1 MQNAMSFLDL
11 IFVGFV
17 ALFPPVNPI
26 GTAIVVDPLL
36 SGLDTKARHSASFK
50 IAMYCFMICAG
61 TILIGSWLLKL
72 FGISLPVV
80 QLAGGIMICR
90 MGWQQLT
97 SDEGAKDSE
106 SNLEEAKKGQQR
118 KVADILFYPLAFP
131 MTTGAGT
138 ISVLLTLSA
147 HGHSNGWEHYLLNLN
162 ALIVAVALMAVL
174 IYLSY
179 AFTPFLLRRLGTSG
193 EQIVNR
199 LSSFLVFCIGIQ
211 IAVGGVTHLVQTAT
225 APATAATV
233 SRFQAPMSSQPQ
245 SMKVMPLHLDESLSV

>member
-1 MQNAMSFLDL
+1 MQNALSFIDL
-11 IFVGFV
+11 VFVGFV

-36 SGLDTKARHSASFK
+36 NGLDVKARRAAAFK
-50 IAMYCFMICAG
+50 IAFYCLMICTG
-61 TILIGSWLLKL
+61 TLLVGSWFLKL

-80 QLAGGIMICR
+80 QLAGGILICR

-97 SDEGAKDSE
+97 SSEGAKDSE
-106 SNLEEAKKGQQR
+106 DAIPDSQKPNRHSKIEDL
-118 KVADILFYPLAFP
+118 LFYPLAFP

-147 HGHSNGWEHYLLNLN
+147 HGHSGGWEHYILNLS
-162 ALIVAVALMAVL
+162 ALSMAVLLMALL

-179 AFTPFLLRRLGTSG
+179 AFTPFLLKRLGGRG

-199 LSSFLVFCIGIQ
+199 LSAFLVFCIGIQ
-211 IAVGGVTHLVQTAT
+211 IGMGGVTNLVRNFQNPPSAVT
-225 APATAATV
+225 APAT
-233 SRFQAPMSSQPQ
+233 
-245 SMKVMPLHLDESLSV
+245 PLTPPVDHQHQ